1 MENLVINKLFHFCIQ
16 GVNKVVDNIC
26 RISPDLLADVVSV
39 SVLGCVCYYTG
50 GEKKCQLGKQSR
62 LKWYLQLQLADNPPS
77 ATLPISVLS
86 LSHYL
91 STMHSYR
98 V

>member
-1 MENLVINKLFHFCIQ
+1 MMLVTELKRSMENLVINKLFHFCIQ

-50 GEKKCQLGKQSR
+50 GKKWQLGKQSR
-62 LKWYLQLQLADNPPS
+62 LK
-77 ATLPISVLS
+77 
-86 LSHYL
+86 
-91 STMHSYR
+91 
-98 V
+98 